1 MKKMKLI
8 LNESLISNKD
18 SDIIEDTTVAQKP
31 DYQIIDITVI
41 PDETYYPTIQS
52 ILIDL
57 DENDKLKESEN
68 SKLDINIL
76 SETVNQKTGYSNSLF
91 EFESSKHTITLSLV
105 LQETDRRG
113 IYKVEAYTTKGIKV
127 FESNTYRPKY
137 VVESYLNSL
146 ANEYLIDKPL
156 KESGLKVGDE
166 IEFYSTGYKP
176 NGKFSNKPNVLMKT
190 TITKVNPDGSVSAK
204 DPQGAKSFDYI
215 TPEEIIS
222 VNGKKI
228 KESAPYYIGPNEY
241 AMVKPNDEDS
251 DVLCMYL
258 DDNCYD
264 EEVIPKN
271 WSEDKIRM
279 LAGKISKSEGPRGNR
294 DFIGEVEKE
303 YTDNK
308 LKESV
313 RVYDDEK
320 DYSSELSE
328 VYNIVADFINDRF
341 YNDNDIFLE
350 YSDPNNY
357 HNRVDHT
364 KVFNGIAQKLNGA
377 GYGVNTDAKHYAG
390 IGNNN
395 AYELFNKN
403 SECIG
408 VLNINSS
415 LYSEVYVYL
424 ERLNGEPYGG
434 TWELRPASSDNL
446 QRKRVVIYKEA
457 EEVEDSSV
465 YKLTISK
472 DENSGPQTVKKFNTR
487 EAAEKEEE
495 FFKSSGLYTRIDE
508 EKITCSKED
517 IQKRIDEIEN
527 EIQKKVKR
535 YSSAQKQYHGDNSLS
550 DRLEGEVDSLE
561 QEQKRLRA
569 LLGEAEDPIKDDV
582 KEDLGIEPGSDEEAT
597 LDEIY
602 EEPEDDKYY
611 GATDNKLEVEKKDAP
626 TDYSTEEFM
635 TALRLADKVY
645 DLNID
650 YSDWNDMDQKQRE
663 DLVTPEI
670 KRFLNMHKAEF
681 DKSPN
686 VFDLLQYNLTD
697 ANFHTEAKVL
707 RDLYRGGE

>member
-18 SDIIEDTTVAQKP
+18 SDIIEDTTIAKKP

-57 DENDKLKESEN
+57 DESNKLKESED

-113 IYKVEAYTTKGIKV
+113 IYKVEAYTTRGIKV

-156 KESGLKVGDE
+156 KESDDNSKE
-166 IEFYSTGYKP
+166 EFHKFAEKMKRLGFLDIKDMSLLSDDGFVDKLSFSDLNMFNKLENVSYKDIQ
-176 NGKFSNKPNVLMKT
+176 NMVRKAL
-190 TITKVNPDGSVSAK
+190 
-204 DPQGAKSFDYI
+204 
-215 TPEEIIS
+215 
-222 VNGKKI
+222 

-241 AMVKPNDEDS
+241 ALIKSNDEDS

-271 WSEDKIRM
+271 WPEDKIRM

-308 LKESV
+308 LKESDLKV
-313 RVYDDEK
+313 GDEIEFYSTGYKPNGKFSNKPDVLMKTTITKINPDGSVSAK
-320 DYSSELSE
+320 DPQGVKSFDYITPEEIIS
-328 VYNIVADFINDRF
+328 V
-341 YNDNDIFLE
+341 
-350 YSDPNNY
+350 
-357 HNRVDHT
+357 
-364 KVFNGIAQKLNGA
+364 NGKKI
-377 GYGVNTDAKHYAG
+377 
-390 IGNNN
+390 
-395 AYELFNKN
+395 
-403 SECIG
+403 
-408 VLNINSS
+408 
-415 LYSEVYVYL
+415 
-424 ERLNGEPYGG
+424 
-434 TWELRPASSDNL
+434 
-446 QRKRVVIYKEA
+446 KEA
-457 EEVEDSSV
+457 EDS
-465 YKLTISK
+465 
-472 DENSGPQTVKKFNTR
+472 
-487 EAAEKEEE
+487 
-495 FFKSSGLYTRIDE
+495 
-508 EKITCSKED
+508 
-517 IQKRIDEIEN
+517 
-527 EIQKKVKR
+527 
-535 YSSAQKQYHGDNSLS
+535 
-550 DRLEGEVDSLE
+550 
-561 QEQKRLRA
+561 
-569 LLGEAEDPIKDDV
+569 IKDDV

-602 EEPEDDKYY
+602 EEPEKPYEGLVDDYKSE
-611 GATDNKLEVEKKDAP
+611 DPAP
-626 TDYSTEEFM
+626 NSDPDDYSVEEFM
-635 TALRLADKVY
+635 TALRLADEVY

-650 YSDWNDMDQKQRE
+650 YSKWNDASQEERFE
-663 DLVTPEI
+663 LVKPEI
-670 KRFLNMHKAEF
+670 SRFLAKHKNEF
-681 DKSPN
+681 DKSPKL
-686 VFDLLQYNLTD
+686 FDLLQYDLID

-707 RDLYRGGE
+707 KDLYRGGK